1 MSKCGRGG
9 SSGIVSPKVPT
20 NTAQKNITDFIKKQT
35 NVDVNKYRDD
45 FTSRFEVKDG
55 VLLYWK
61 DMPKTEKQTIQNLGN
76 RYGNKLTFEDVGAWG
91 KLIRF
96 KGK

>member
-1 MSKCGRGG
+1 MGGRGG

-76 RYGNKLTFEDVGAWG
+76 RYGNKLAFEDVGAWG

>member
-1 MSKCGRGG
+1 MGGRGG
-9 SSGIVSPKVPT
+9 SSGIASPKAPT
-20 NTAQKNITDFIKKQT
+20 NTVQKNITNFIRSQT
-35 NVDVNKYRDD
+35 NIDISKYRDD

-61 DMPKTEKQTIQNLGN
+61 DVPKTEKQTIQNLGT